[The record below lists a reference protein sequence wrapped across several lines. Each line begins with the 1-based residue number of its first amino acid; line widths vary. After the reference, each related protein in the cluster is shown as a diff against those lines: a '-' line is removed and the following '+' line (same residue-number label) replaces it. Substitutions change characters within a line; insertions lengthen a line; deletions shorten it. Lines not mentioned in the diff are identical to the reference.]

1 MKKHISWLTPIVL
14 TLAIIPFLIKAV
26 PSTKRT
32 GETYVIKAIK
42 TPVEL
47 EFSKESVPLH
57 KYYIKER
64 VDREF
69 LVNTYWQSNGL
80 LLIKRAHKYFPIIEP
95 ILAKNNIPD
104 DFKYL
109 AVIESGLQNVTS
121 PAGAKGFWQLMK
133 GTAKEYGLEVN
144 DNVDERYH
152 LEKATKAACQYLLKA
167 KAEFGN
173 WTDAAASYN
182 IGMNGLA
189 RRMKEQKANSYY
201 DVLLPDETER
211 YLPRIIA
218 IKEILSKPYDYG
230 FVYEKN
236 DLYLL
241 PKYKTVKLDTVINNI
256 ASFAENFNSNYKEL
270 KLLNPWLIQNKLNNR
285 TRTEYEIK
293 IPVKK

>member
-1 MKKHISWLTPIVL
+1 MKKHISWILPII
-14 TLAIIPFLIKAV
+14 TICAIIPFLIKAV
-26 PSTKRT
+26 PSTKKT
-32 GETYVIKAIK
+32 GETYIIKAIK
-42 TPVEL
+42 TPVGLDFAE
-47 EFSKESVPLH
+47 ESVPLH
-57 KYYIKER
+57 KYDVKER

-121 PAGAKGFWQLMK
+121 PAGAKGFWQLMPT
-133 GTAKEYGLEVN
+133 TAREYGLEVN

-152 LEKATKAACQYLLKA
+152 LEKATEAACQYLLKA
-167 KAEFGN
+167 KEEFGT
-173 WTDAAASYN
+173 WTEAAAAYN
-182 IGMNGLA
+182 VGMNGLS
-189 RRMKEQKANSYY
+189 RRMKEQQVSSYY
-201 DVLLPDETER
+201 DVLLPDETAR

-241 PKYKTVKLDTVINNI
+241 PKYRTVKLDSVIHNI
-256 ASFAENFNSNYKEL
+256 AGFAKNFNTNYKEL
-270 KLLNPWLIQNKLNNR
+270 KLLNPWLRENKLNNS
-285 TRTEYEIK
+285 TRTEYKIK
-293 IPVKK
+293 IPVKQ